1 MVAVGRVSVCRMTC
15 IVANRQNFVSEM
27 ELDCLTVREG
37 PSFYIRDLVVP
48 SAGLAYVTDLI

>member
-27 ELDCLTVREG
+27 ELDCLREG